1 MKPIWLALCA
11 LVMWALQNVFL
22 DVKLSRFSQ
31 IAILLE
37 LYLVMLPL
45 ALAAWLYMRA
55 THQPIVAPQG
65 WMLVLVLL
73 SGAMYFA
80 ADYCFVSA
88 YTSGGHLLAVSTI
101 VVLFPLFSS
110 IIRFLWVG
118 GTPNRY
124 HLAGYL
130 LAGIAVVLLGKGE
143 IMARQSEAAAVHS
156 TSIQSPSTPR

>member
-22 DVKLSRFSQ
+22 DVKLSRFSE

-45 ALAAWLYMRA
+45 AFVGWLYMRG
-55 THQPIVAPQG
+55 THQTVVAPQG

-73 SGAMYFA
+73 SGVMYFA
-80 ADYCFVSA
+80 ADYCFISA

-101 VVLFPLFSS
+101 VVLFPIFSS
-110 IIRFLWVG
+110 IIRYLWVG

-130 LAGIAVVLLGKGE
+130 LAGMAVLLLGKGE
-143 IMARQSEAAAVHS
+143 LVARQNESPAVQSSLS
-156 TSIQSPSTPR
+156 TGK